1 VSPVDCL
8 KILFSI
14 GLSLGL
20 LVTVAYCGVIG
31 YFPSGLSLADAL
43 FFIAVSL
50 SFSCAYSLFVGF
62 LFCAAVLFLPAL
74 SLIQETAIKV
84 PVLHR
89 KMADK
94 DGRLRKVNF
103 PRLKGVDFLMALVG
117 VIFILFLI
125 PVFFVDF
132 FRASAL
138 LLCVVGM
145 SVFYGFFHTD
155 IVGEK
160 DESEKLLIKRIFIV
174 VIFLM
179 PILLGRTQGPVLNV
193 AMEWAGIRKS
203 NVSVQLTEK
212 YSAFLKNNGLPGY
225 EEKGVVKG
233 FYDDV
238 TVLFGG
244 VGEYTFLDVRGVK
257 VAVKRDDVII
267 GKRPN
272 SNEILGNNK

>member
-1 VSPVDCL
+1 
-8 KILFSI
+8 
-14 GLSLGL
+14 
-20 LVTVAYCGVIG
+20 
-31 YFPSGLSLADAL
+31 
-43 FFIAVSL
+43 
-50 SFSCAYSLFVGF
+50 
-62 LFCAAVLFLPAL
+62 
-74 SLIQETAIKV
+74 
-84 PVLHR
+84 
-89 KMADK
+89 
-94 DGRLRKVNF
+94 
-103 PRLKGVDFLMALVG
+103 
-117 VIFILFLI
+117 
-125 PVFFVDF
+125 
-132 FRASAL
+132 
-138 LLCVVGM
+138 
-145 SVFYGFFHTD
+145 
-155 IVGEK
+155 
-160 DESEKLLIKRIFIV
+160 
-174 VIFLM
+174 M